1 MTVNIFSSPRPPTVA
16 LLCGK
21 EAGMLRVVLCSYN
34 QLTNSLGKGNVLRIE
49 KLMWERSAPCGWI
62 KLEL

>member
-1 MTVNIFSSPRPPTVA
+1 MTVTVFSSPRPPTVA

-34 QLTNSLGKGNVLRIE
+34 QLSNLLRKENVLRME
-49 KLMWERSAPCGWI
+49 TRLWERSAPCGWI